1 MDAVFD
7 RTLLDVQ
14 RAKEL
19 RDKIISVKF
28 ENLTESEKQE
38 WLNGMKGSI
47 KHTDMNRIES
57 NLQTISDKCGFGF
70 VQKTDWG
77 IGDLPTI
84 IDIQRIYNNTR
95 IVKESGFAWKNTNTM
110 PTEPI
115 NSYTKINSIEK
126 ILLDSFEFAELQDID
141 IEYIDEIY
149 DETEIVG
156 DDTYYPDNELSCDDD
171 FII

>member
-14 RAKEL
+14 RAKDL

-38 WLNGMKGSI
+38 WMNGMKGSI

-70 VQKTDWG
+70 VQKTDWVR
-77 IGDLPTI
+77 GDFPTI
-84 IDIQRIYNNTR
+84 IDMQRIYNNTR

-110 PTEPI
+110 PIEPI
-115 NSYTKINSIEK
+115 NSYSKINSIEK
-126 ILLDSFEFAELQDID
+126 ILLDSFEFAEFQDIN

>member
-19 RDKIISVKF
+19 HNKIISVKF
-28 ENLTESEKQE
+28 DNLTESEKHE
-38 WLNGMKGSI
+38 WMNGMKGSI
-47 KHTDMNRIES
+47 KNTDMNRIES

-70 VQKTDWG
+70 VQKTDWVR
-77 IGDLPTI
+77 GDFPTI
-84 IDIQRIYNNTR
+84 IDMQRIYNNTQ

-110 PTEPI
+110 PTKPI

-141 IEYIDEIY
+141 IEYVNEIY
-149 DETEIVG
+149 DEAGIVG

>member
-70 VQKTDWG
+70 VQKTDWVR
-77 IGDLPTI
+77 GDFPTI
-84 IDIQRIYNNTR
+84 IDMQRIYNNTR

-110 PTEPI
+110 PIEPI
-115 NSYTKINSIEK
+115 NSYSKINSIEK
-126 ILLDSFEFAELQDID
+126 ILLDSFEFAEFQDIN